1 LLCGLQEAVNRGET
15 DPSLIGR
22 RVVLPASFTGGMRH
36 MFSNY
41 QDAMAICKK
50 FGYPDLFITIT
61 CNVNW
66 SEIRDFLLPK
76 GLSASDRPDIVC
88 RVFKMKLDLIMT
100 DFKKNNF
107 FGNTSAGIYFVI

>member
-1 LLCGLQEAVNRGET
+1 
-15 DPSLIGR
+15 
-22 RVVLPASFTGGMRH
+22 VVPDTCSIC
-36 MFSNY
+36 

-66 SEIRDFLLPK
+66 SEIREFVLAK

-88 RVFKMKLDLIMT
+88 RVFKMKLDEMMT
-100 DFKKNNF
+100 NFLKKR
-107 FGNTSAGIYFVI
+107 TSLEKPL